1 MSVRDRGRGW
11 QQTLARI
18 RVPLGF
24 VSAAAA
30 FALATPTPRSLLAG
44 LFVALPGEVLR
55 FWAAGHIEKGREI
68 TTSGPYRL
76 TRHPLYLGSAI
87 LGVGFAIAAHSW
99 PVAGIVAA
107 YLGLTLTAA
116 MRTEEAALDAR
127 FSGEYTKYRQG
138 GLQTGSRPFS
148 LARAIVNGEHRT
160 VAGLVVASLWLYVWM
175 G

>member
-1 MSVRDRGRGW
+1 MSARDGTRTW
-11 QQTLARI
+11 SQTLARI

-24 VSAAAA
+24 ISAAAA

-55 FWAAGHIEKGREI
+55 FWAAGHIDKGREI

-87 LGVGFAIAAHSW
+87 LGVGFAIAAGSW
-99 PVAGIVAA
+99 PVAVIVAA

-127 FSGEYTKYRQG
+127 FGGDYTKYRQG
-138 GLQTGSRPFS
+138 SLDGGSRRFS
-148 LARAIVNGEHRT
+148 LARAVVNGEHRT
-160 VAGLVVASLWLYVWM
+160 VGGLVIASLWLYFWM
-175 G
+175 R